1 MWAFDTATNQRKLL
15 IWLARLELN
24 VTPAYWAICR
34 KAYQS
39 RPAVAL
45 VAEHLKLATGFFES
59 GYPEGGFDHTVVN
72 DAEPRRV
79 NLPPDEYKQRVSS
92 NCLFGRGDARYSG
105 YLQTAYSAE
114 VSHGSA
120 GIFKLPIRQRCR
132 VVQLF
137 SSNCL
142 CGRGI
147 ARYGLVSLSCLF
159 GRCMVHRHLAYSL
172 NCLFGR
178 KARHP
183 RLGGAKLAVTKLGEN
198 LLSVNGI

>member
-1 MWAFDTATNQRKLL
+1 MRMWAFDTATNQRKLL

-79 NLPPDEYKQRVSS
+79 TMSSAKSLRVMKKPGLTPWLFHLHHKHCHPFNSPRPVGFSIALGHKPAVVLEQLQRELWKAVCALDMHLSREELIFDRYLDNFLIGYQDLWPIVGSDASRFLGSPMIKQ
-92 NCLFGRGDARYSG
+92 L
-105 YLQTAYSAE
+105 
-114 VSHGSA
+114 A
-120 GIFKLPIRQRCR
+120 GEGFPL
-132 VVQLF
+132 
-137 SSNCL
+137 
-142 CGRGI
+142 
-147 ARYGLVSLSCLF
+147 
-159 GRCMVHRHLAYSL
+159 
-172 NCLFGR
+172 
-178 KARHP
+178 
-183 RLGGAKLAVTKLGEN
+183 T
-198 LLSVNGI
+198 